1 LRVAE
6 KEAKEESGLDKVM
19 VMQELPIDLDIQ

>member
-6 KEAKEESGLDKVM
+6 KEAKEESGLKNLITI
-19 VMQELPIDLDIQ
+19 QELPIDLNIQ